1 VLVSRSGRNRIA
13 TAAQCA
19 EVKRLAG
26 EGASIRAIAAQVFGD
41 ARLRGRVER
50 ILKGA
55 AAIRPCP
62 EDQALLPEDAVVSA
76 ETVPA
81 VRAALRQYLM
91 RLQRGEVQPSVGE
104 MVKLLDLER
113 RLQAFESIEQLNE
126 LARAQQPDP

>member
-1 VLVSRSGRNRIA
+1 MSRSGRNRIA

-19 EVKRLAG
+19 EVERLAG
-26 EGASIRAIAAQVFGD
+26 EGASIRAIAAEVFGD
-41 ARLRGRVER
+41 SRLRGRVER

-55 AAIRPCP
+55 AAIPPRP

-81 VRAALRQYLM
+81 VRAALRQYLI
-91 RLQRGEVQPSVGE
+91 RLQRGEAQPSVGE

-126 LARAQQPDP
+126 LARAQQADP